1 MFIRGTLGLS
11 YQLGRLCGTPSIV
24 RTRIRSTQQRNLS
37 VVSFCVHK
45 LPCVHVIY
53 TLHTLRLFSSI
64 HVCTKI
70 MKVLLIQRR
79 DKAKV
84 PQNYYLIDIDDH
96 LDCTDT
102 GMCLPSG
109 RQMKEKPCFT
119 MRLLAHDFR

>member
-1 MFIRGTLGLS
+1 
-11 YQLGRLCGTPSIV
+11 
-24 RTRIRSTQQRNLS
+24 
-37 VVSFCVHK
+37 
-45 LPCVHVIY
+45 
-53 TLHTLRLFSSI
+53 
-64 HVCTKI
+64 

-119 MRLLAHDFR
+119 MRLPAHDFR